1 MKIRVLHE
9 VSSFTTIKALPIHR
23 VLHWP
28 LSDLMPLHILTS
40 QVSNLE
46 SIGTLDGLS
55 LQGLVALHCSLVSLL
70 ELGSRLLLQGTLD
83 WSGRW
88 YTYLGPG
95 VVTTLTLSL
104 LLPIAFHDTTVVF

>member
-55 LQGLVALHCSLVSLL
+55 LQGLVALHYGLVSLL
-70 ELGSRLLLQGTLD
+70 ELGSRLLL
-83 WSGRW
+83 
-88 YTYLGPG
+88 
-95 VVTTLTLSL
+95 
-104 LLPIAFHDTTVVF
+104 